1 MIKDFLKRIEEEL
14 NEEQRRAVCY
24 DKGPSLV
31 IAGAGSGKTRVL
43 TYKIAYLL
51 ERGWKPWNILALTFT
66 NKAAREMK
74 ERIARLVGHELAAGL
89 WMGTFHSVFSRI
101 LRKEADKI
109 GFSSHFTI
117 YDQADSRNLI
127 KTVIREMG
135 LDDKTYKP
143 ASIAA
148 HISNAKNR
156 LILPEAYLS
165 DNAVRMADQAAKIQ
179 MTGEIYLRYMSR
191 LQQADVMDFD
201 DLLLY
206 TYILLKEH
214 PEVCERYADKFDFVL
229 VDEYQDTNYAQHCII
244 WELTHKKQQVCVVGD
259 DAQSIYSFRGANID
273 NILNFTQKY
282 NNAKLFKLEQNY
294 RSTKTIVSAA
304 NSLISHNDRQIPKD
318 VFSDKEKGS
327 PLHVYSAYSD
337 IEEAE
342 IVVNQIAALRRKEK
356 MEYDDFAILYR
367 TNAQSRTFEEAL
379 RKRGMPYR
387 IYGGLSFYQRKEIK
401 DVIAYCRLTINPH
414 DEEAFKRVV
423 NYPARGIGQTT
434 VDKIVSAAS
443 TDGVSLWEVVSRPE
457 EHSLPV
463 NKGTMGKLKSFTDII
478 SGFIEKTELMDAAF
492 LTQEIIRESGIM
504 REIFQDMSPEG
515 MSRQENV
522 QELLNGV
529 QEFVSRR
536 LEEGQSTGLSDFL
549 QEVSLLSDLD
559 EDESDEQHKVTL
571 MTIHSAK
578 GLEFPVVFIV
588 GMEENLFPSPMVG
601 NSQRALEEER
611 RLFYVAIT
619 RAERYCYLSF
629 ARSRYRFG
637 KTEFSNPSRFL
648 QDIDPRYVEMDAQDG
663 FSFGQ
668 TRRRNFASERVQ
680 TELRS
685 SLSSVSKLCKYEDE
699 DDYGTSYRE
708 RHHRAYGEGV
718 GTSSPIVAKI
728 SGLKPLGS
736 VNRQVPIRDAKHDD
750 TGHPVVPSPPSSTR
764 DNSELRAGMRI
775 EHERFGMGV
784 VKAVEGSGEN
794 TKATVEF
801 QNTGTKQLLL
811 RFARFKIMSAE

>member
-165 DNAVRMADQAAKIQ
+165 DNAVRMADQAVKIP

-229 VDEYQDTNYAQHCII
+229 VDEYQDTNYAQHCIV

-367 TNAQSRTFEEAL
+367 TNAQSRSFEEAL

-401 DVIAYCRLTINPH
+401 DVIAYCRLTVNPH

-463 NKGTMGKLKSFTDII
+463 NKGMMGNLKSFTDII

-504 REIFQDMSPEG
+504 REIFQDVSPEG

-536 LEEGQSTGLSDFL
+536 LEEGQSAGLSDFL

-668 TRRRNFASERVQ
+668 TRRRKFASERVQ

-685 SLSSVSKLCKYEDE
+685 SLSSVSKLCTYEDE

-718 GTSSPIVAKI
+718 GTSSPIVAKV

-736 VNRQVPIRDAKHDD
+736 VNRQVPMRDAKHGD
-750 TGHPVVPSPPSSTR
+750 TGHPVVPSPSSSTR

>member
-1 MIKDFLKRIEEEL
+1 
-14 NEEQRRAVCY
+14 
-24 DKGPSLV
+24 
-31 IAGAGSGKTRVL
+31 
-43 TYKIAYLL
+43 
-51 ERGWKPWNILALTFT
+51 
-66 NKAAREMK
+66 
-74 ERIARLVGHELAAGL
+74 
-89 WMGTFHSVFSRI
+89 
-101 LRKEADKI
+101 
-109 GFSSHFTI
+109 
-117 YDQADSRNLI
+117 
-127 KTVIREMG
+127 
-135 LDDKTYKP
+135 
-143 ASIAA
+143 
-148 HISNAKNR
+148 
-156 LILPEAYLS
+156 
-165 DNAVRMADQAAKIQ
+165 
-179 MTGEIYLRYMSR
+179 
-191 LQQADVMDFD
+191 
-201 DLLLY
+201 
-206 TYILLKEH
+206 
-214 PEVCERYADKFDFVL
+214 
-229 VDEYQDTNYAQHCII
+229 
-244 WELTHKKQQVCVVGD
+244 
-259 DAQSIYSFRGANID
+259 
-273 NILNFTQKY
+273 
-282 NNAKLFKLEQNY
+282 
-294 RSTKTIVSAA
+294 
-304 NSLISHNDRQIPKD
+304 
-318 VFSDKEKGS
+318 
-327 PLHVYSAYSD
+327 VYSAYSD

-401 DVIAYCRLTINPH
+401 DVIAYCRLTVNPH

-708 RHHRAYGEGV
+708 RHHRTYGEGV
-718 GTSSPIVAKI
+718 GGSSPIVAKV

-736 VNRQVPIRDAKHDD
+736 VNRQVPMRDAKHGD
-750 TGHPVVPSPPSSTR
+750 TGYPVVPSPPASAR